1 MKIPGSETKSRRP
14 NSEKLKVMISLGLDQ
29 LVQANIVLQG
39 SMQSQL
45 VAAPLEFIHK
55 RICHRVAFVGSD
67 RNFHKGAILSG
78 PDRDLHHH
86 RQMV

>member
-14 NSEKLKVMISLGLDQ
+14 KSEKLKVMISLDLGQ
-29 LVQANIVLQG
+29 LAHPSSVLQG

-45 VAAPLEFIHK
+45 VAAPLEFIHYS
-55 RICHRVAFVGSD
+55 ISHRVAFVGFD
-67 RNFHKGAILSG
+67 RNFHKDAILSG

>member
-1 MKIPGSETKSRRP
+1 
-14 NSEKLKVMISLGLDQ
+14 MISLDLGQ
-29 LVQANIVLQG
+29 LAHPSSVFQG

-45 VAAPLEFIHK
+45 VAAPLEFLHCCIS
-55 RICHRVAFVGSD
+55 HRVAFVGSD
-67 RNFHKGAILSG
+67 SIFHKGAILSG